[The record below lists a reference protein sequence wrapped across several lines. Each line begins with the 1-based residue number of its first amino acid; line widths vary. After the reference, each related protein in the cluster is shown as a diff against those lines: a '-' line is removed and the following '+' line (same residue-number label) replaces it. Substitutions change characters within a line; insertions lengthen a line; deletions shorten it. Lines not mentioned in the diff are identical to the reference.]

1 MWPLVAMENAL
12 FGDPS
17 LGWERRCAL
26 VAEAG
31 FAGIYA
37 VPYPL
42 GDDDFVRLATLDV
55 VPARHGLR
63 VAGVYANID
72 LALAPDA
79 PWNARVRRLFEII
92 AGVSRVELSFKCS
105 VPSREAPAWEEAI
118 VARLEPL
125 LAVAERRGL
134 EVALYPHAF
143 YPLETVPQAERV
155 VQRIAHPRL
164 GFVFPVS
171 HTFALCSAE
180 ETARQLRACANRL
193 AGFNVCGCRQLAPQ
207 PPAKCA
213 HFPPDEGDL
222 EIAPLMA
229 VLREEGYRGDIVVQ
243 GHGWQGDLPGML
255 RRAAAYPGFRK
266 EIAASSLPREAVDR
280 TAPEARFPG
289 EESHH
294 LTS

>member
-17 LGWERRCAL
+17 LDWERRCAL

-42 GDDDFVRLATLDV
+42 ADDDLVRLAALDV

-79 PWNARVRRLFEII
+79 PWNARVRRLFETVV
-92 AGVSRVELSFKCS
+92 GVSRVELSFKCGA
-105 VPSREAPAWEEAI
+105 PSREAAAWEEAV

-171 HTFALCSAE
+171 HTYALCSAE
-180 ETARQLRACANRL
+180 ETARQLRTCAGRL
-193 AGFNVCGCRQLAPQ
+193 AGFNVCGCRRLAPQ

-222 EIAPLMA
+222 AIAPLMA
-229 VLREEGYRGDIVVQ
+229 ALHEEGYRGDVVVQ
-243 GHGWQGDLPGML
+243 GHAWRGDLPAML
-255 RRAAAYPGFRK
+255 RRAAAYPGFKR
-266 EIAASSLPREAVDR
+266 EIAVSSRP
-280 TAPEARFPG
+280 PG
-289 EESHH
+289 DGRPHGSGGTIPGAEPHH
-294 LTS
+294 LSS